1 MAAAASP
8 ERPLGQAH
16 SETWLAAQKN
26 VVRIFDD
33 KFRAS
38 SPRRQAAYP
47 TPWLGMSESQVI
59 NPTMYEDFLKYLV
72 DEYVVEA
79 GRSRGERLAV
89 HSVMNYL
96 GCLLQIASNRFKAAG
111 SPEAKLFFT
120 WRRCRGRER
129 LGEDDMGITPS
140 RGGPRAVPPGL
151 RALGRYGPPSTVAR
165 WPLWG
170 TPATAVAGAV
180 TARCARC
187 SEVTK
192 YVYGGPLEAS
202 GGAGEGYGSGFRKYG
217 NCFRKRLFFVALRA
231 I

>member
-79 GRSRGERLAV
+79 GRSRGERLAA

-96 GCLLQIASNRFKAAG
+96 GCLLRRSCSCWATSPARRTRPSWASAA
-111 SPEAKLFFT
+111 
-120 WRRCRGRER
+120 
-129 LGEDDMGITPS
+129 PS
-140 RGGPRAVPPGL
+140 
-151 RALGRYGPPSTVAR
+151 PPSCLTSSRPTSRASSWR
-165 WPLWG
+165 
-170 TPATAVAGAV
+170 ATAGAR
-180 TARCARC
+180 AR
-187 SEVTK
+187 
-192 YVYGGPLEAS
+192 P
-202 GGAGEGYGSGFRKYG
+202 
-217 NCFRKRLFFVALRA
+217 
-231 I
+231 